1 MKKDVQGII
10 LLLVG
15 GMVLRLALGDQFLF
29 YVAQAMRPWLVL
41 SASVLVGLGVYL
53 LWQVWTEHRAVRGTP
68 DGPGDDHAHPGP
80 RTAYL
85 LLLPVLAVYVIAPA
99 ALGSYSAA
107 RQAPTAAVPV
117 APADLPALS
126 GADPVEVP
134 LRDYVVRAVWDDGRT
149 LKGRTVSLTGFV
161 TPNPDGGWWLTRM
174 AMTCCAAD
182 AQASR
187 IAVQEGPGFAADTWV
202 TVTGTWVPGGG
213 TADPAAIPIVRARQV
228 VPVTPPRNPYE

>member
-1 MKKDVQGII
+1 M

-29 YVAQAMRPWLVL
+29 YVAEAMRPWLLLSGALLVVL
-41 SASVLVGLGVYL
+41 GGYT
-53 LWQVWTEHRAVRGTP
+53 LWQVWREHR
-68 DGPGDDHAHPGP
+68 DGPDSEAPGHDHPGP

-85 LLLPVLAVYVIAPA
+85 LLLPVLAVYVIAPS

-107 RQAPTAAVPV
+107 RQTSTAAVPA

-126 GADPVEVP
+126 GPDPVSLP
-134 LRDYVVRAVWDDGRT
+134 LRDYVVRAVWDNGRT
-149 LKGRTVSLTGFV
+149 LQGHTVSMTGFV
-161 TPNPDGGWWLTRM
+161 TPNPAGGWWLTRM

-187 IAVQEGPGFAADTWV
+187 IAVENAPALGADTWV
-202 TVTGTWVPGGG
+202 TVTGSWVPGGG
-213 TADPAAIPIVRARQV
+213 TADPAAVPVLRARD
-228 VPVTPPRNPYE
+228 VTPVSQPHNPYE